1 MSRLIVDASAILTFL
16 LEDEWDTRAEAA
28 VEWVDREGG
37 CVPQHW
43 HYEVRNGLLVNV
55 RRGRLLRH
63 DAIRRLSSLRRFRWE
78 TDSAS
83 DLESTLEL
91 AFENGLTF
99 YDALYLE
106 LAIRRA
112 MPLAT
117 LDNDLQ
123 RAAAARGI
131 ELLSA

>member
-1 MSRLIVDASAILTFL
+1 MSRLIVDASAALTFL
-16 LEDEWDTRAEAA
+16 LDDEWDERAESAF
-28 VEWVDREGG
+28 EWVDREGG

-55 RRGRLLRH
+55 RRARLTQD
-63 DAIRRLSSLRRFRWE
+63 DAFRRLSSLRRFRWE
-78 TDSAS
+78 TDGAS
-83 DLESTLEL
+83 DLELALRL
-91 AFENGLTF
+91 AFEHGLTF

-123 RAAAARGI
+123 RAAAVTGVEVVGA
-131 ELLSA
+131 